1 MLEYN
6 ALITKQR
13 AESTQTGSKLTEE
26 KLKLM
31 EELVSIP
38 QTEAK
43 RVDERVWNLT
53 PAECLWYAITWKR
66 PKMDK
71 SAVTND

>member
-1 MLEYN
+1 VRNE
-6 ALITKQR
+6 
-13 AESTQTGSKLTEE
+13 QTESKLTKE
-26 KLKLM
+26 KFKLM

-43 RVDERVWNLT
+43 RVHERVWNLT

-66 PKMDK
+66 PEIDK
-71 SAVTND
+71 STVTND